1 MAQINFN
8 VLRNAADEPIRQEI
22 RNINKTISWDQLDFL
37 SEPHVACCLLV
48 DTSGSMSAQ
57 GKIDELNQ
65 ALHNFKESVC
75 QDPLSARRVDV
86 CVISFSTTVEV
97 VTPFCPIMQ
106 FVPPTLTAGGS
117 TSMGAGIR
125 YALEAVHEQVRR
137 YHDTGVE
144 CYKPFILMIT
154 DGMPTDDMTDI
165 ELLIAQRESE
175 GRYGHLRFHAFGVQG
190 ADMTLLARLT
200 KRVLAINNN
209 AFDEIFNWASKTMQ
223 IISHSRTSDVVTGS
237 NLTGNMYAYDPATK
251 KVPWS
256 D

>member
-8 VLRNAADEPIRQEI
+8 VLKNAADEPVRQQI
-22 RNINKTISWDQLDFL
+22 RNRNNQVDYRLDFL

-48 DTSGSMSAQ
+48 DTSASMSTQ

-65 ALHNFKESVC
+65 ALRNFKETVC
-75 QDPLSARRVDV
+75 RDTLSARRVDV

-106 FVPPTLTAGGS
+106 FVPPTLTASGS

-237 NLTGNMYAYDPATK
+237 NLTENMYAYDPATK

>member
-8 VLRNAADEPIRQEI
+8 VLKNAADEPVRQQI
-22 RNINKTISWDQLDFL
+22 RNRNDQVDYGLDFL

-48 DTSGSMSAQ
+48 DTSASMSTQ
-57 GKIDELNQ
+57 GKIDELNR
-65 ALHNFKESVC
+65 ALRNFKETVC
-75 QDPLSARRVDV
+75 RDTLSARRVDV

-106 FVPPTLTAGGS
+106 FVPPTLTASGS

-237 NLTGNMYAYDPATK
+237 NLTENMYAYDPATK